1 MDSLGVMMLGLVSI
15 VSTSVHFFSYNYMC
29 GDSNLIRFFSLLS
42 LFTFFMFILI
52 SSDNFLVLFFGWE
65 GIGVCSFL
73 LISFWQ
79 TRLSAIKSALK
90 AIVLNRI
97 GDSAYIGA
105 ISFIFLLF
113 KSCDFS
119 VVFSLIPLVADKY
132 FVFFNFNVSYIETIS
147 FLFLI
152 GSIGKS
158 AQLGL
163 HG

>member
-1 MDSLGVMMLGLVSI
+1 MLGLVTI
-15 VSTSVHFFSYNYMC
+15 VSTTVHFFSLNYMA
-29 GDSNLIRFFSLLS
+29 DDASLIRFFSLLS
-42 LFTFFMFILI
+42 LFTFFMFILVL
-52 SSDNFLVLFFGWE
+52 SDNFIVLFVGWE
-65 GIGVCSFL
+65 GIGICSFL
-73 LISFWQ
+73 LINFWQ
-79 TRLSAIKSALK
+79 TRLSASKSALK

-105 ISFIFLLF
+105 ISFIFLLV

-119 VVFSLIPLVADKY
+119 IVFSLIPFFLYKNFEFLV
-132 FVFFNFNVSYIETIS
+132 FNISYLEIIAI
-147 FLFLI
+147 LLVI